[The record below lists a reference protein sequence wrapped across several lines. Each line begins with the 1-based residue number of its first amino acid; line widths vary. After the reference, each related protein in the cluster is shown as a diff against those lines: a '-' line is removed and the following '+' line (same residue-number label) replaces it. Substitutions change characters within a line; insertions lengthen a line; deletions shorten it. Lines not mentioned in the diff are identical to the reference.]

1 MFSKWLSILALILA
15 PLLWAG
21 NFVAAR
27 GVHDI
32 SDPLWL
38 NGARWAVAALCLS
51 PVLWLDRRAN
61 CAALRSHPGFLLILS
76 GLGIV
81 GFNSV
86 LYAGLETASATE
98 AGVLFAISPLL
109 IHGLNWLTGGQGP
122 GRIEILGS
130 VTAFAGVCMLVQ
142 GGPQA
147 GLGSAASGAVLVLLS
162 AGIWAGYTVALRK
175 LPVPLSPLSLLA
187 TQAALGAIILMP
199 ALLFPPGAP
208 PGFSRSLAG
217 AVLYLG
223 LGASVLAFW
232 IWTHGVAWIG
242 AGRAGAFLQLMPVF
256 GALLAIGVLGERP
269 APVALF
275 GMALAVTGVALA
287 NHPGLGS
294 APGPCQKA
302 RANEGSPHAPRDYHP
317 QNR

>member
-1 MFSKWLSILALILA
+1 MFSRSLPILALILA
-15 PLLWAG
+15 TLLWSG

-27 GVHDI
+27 GVHEI

-51 PVLWLDRRAN
+51 PVLWLDRRAI
-61 CAALRSHPGFLLILS
+61 CAVLRSHPGSLLILS

-98 AGVLFAISPLL
+98 AGVLFAVSPLL
-109 IHGLNWLTGGQGP
+109 IYGITWAMGGRGP
-122 GRIEILGS
+122 GRVEAVGS
-130 VTAFAGVCMLVQ
+130 LIAFLGVCLLVQ
-142 GGPQA
+142 GGPQE
-147 GLGSAASGAVLVLLS
+147 GLSGDGALLVLLS

-175 LPVPLSPLSLLA
+175 LPVPLSALSLLA
-187 TQAALGAIILMP
+187 VQAALGALILMP
-199 ALLFPPGAP
+199 ALLFPPSAQGTLSWP
-208 PGFSRSLAG
+208 LMG

-232 IWTHGVAWIG
+232 IWAHGVAWIG

-256 GALLAIGVLGERP
+256 SALLAMGLLGERP
-269 APVALF
+269 APVAML
-275 GMALAVTGVALA
+275 GMVLAVTGVALA

-294 APGPCQKA
+294 ASRPCQKA